1 MTTEQARKLSEDSL
15 NRLVAELERGHS
27 ETLRQ
32 YLDTM
37 SRFRKYSWQNSLLIY
52 SQMPAA
58 THVGG
63 YHFWLKMGRHVR
75 KGEKGIAI
83 LAPMVGR
90 KRVTDDLAADDEQT
104 RLFGFR
110 SCHVWDV
117 SQTDGESLPEFA
129 TVKGDPGDYLERL
142 REFVGSKGIT
152 LDFSDGIAPAKG
164 MCSGKQITLLPSLE
178 PAEVTAVLVH
188 ELAHALM
195 HFTERRTQTTKTVRE
210 TEAEAVA
217 FVVSSAIGL
226 DVNSACSDYVALYGG
241 DKSILMESLS
251 IIQHT
256 ASEILEAI
264 AVDPLCRTA
273 SSD

>member
-27 ETLRQ
+27 ETLRH

-63 YHFWLKMGRHVR
+63 YQFWLKMGRHVR
-75 KGEKGIAI
+75 RGERGIAI

-90 KRVTDDLAADDEQT
+90 KRTKDDVPADDEQA
-104 RLFGFR
+104 RIFGFR
-110 SCHVWDV
+110 SCHIWDV
-117 SQTDGESLPEFA
+117 SQTDGQELPEFA
-129 TVKGDPGDYLERL
+129 TVKGDPGHYTGRL
-142 REFVGSKGIT
+142 QAFVASKGIV
-152 LDFSDGIAPAKG
+152 LEYSDAIAPAKG
-164 MCSGKQITLLPSLE
+164 MCSGKQITLLPSLDL
-178 PAEVTAVLVH
+178 AETAAVLVH

-195 HFTERRTQTTKTVRE
+195 HFTERRIQTTKTVRE

-217 FVVSSAIGL
+217 FVVSSSIGL

-256 ASEILEAI
+256 ASEILQAI
-264 AVDPLCRTA
+264 GVDSPYCTA
-273 SSD
+273 SPD